1 VRPAQ
6 QITLNSEDS
15 SLQPKLEHIQVPT
28 FDGDILKFQNFK
40 SLFENLI
47 HNNAALSNVQKLYYL
62 KQALISSAG
71 KLVRN
76 FELSKDS
83 YTEAWEFVLARYGNK
98 RATIWAVFKRLQNL
112 ESINSNVKIR
122 SLLDQVDI
130 VIHGLKAVSEK
141 IDTSF

>member
-98 RATIWAVFKRLQNL
+98 RATI
-112 ESINSNVKIR
+112 
-122 SLLDQVDI
+122 
-130 VIHGLKAVSEK
+130 
-141 IDTSF
+141 